1 MPQSSS
7 IPLTSI
13 GAVVSYNV
21 GTDLVTKP
29 TTAYTKLIGLKSI
42 PDMNPAPN
50 TADATTFEN
59 KVYTSKV
66 DLLTEMPDTLEFT
79 ALLSP
84 AMYETWEAMVASYS
98 ATTPIWLCV
107 DIQGLPKSIYI
118 PVKPK
123 SLGMPSAEA
132 NQVIEITCRV
142 VPLGEPQY
150 DDDPTYVA

>member
-21 GTDLVTKP
+21 GTDLTTKP

-59 KVYTSKV
+59 KEYTTKV
-66 DLLTEMPDTLEFT
+66 DLLKEMPDTIEFT
-79 ALLSP
+79 AVLSQ
-84 AMYETWEAMVASYS
+84 AMYDAWEAMVASYS
-98 ATTPIWLCV
+98 VTTPIWLCI
-107 DIQGLPKSIYI
+107 DIEGLDKSVFI
-118 PVKPK
+118 PVKPI
-123 SLGMPSAEA
+123 SLGMPSVDVNA
-132 NQVIEITCRV
+132 VVEITCRV
-142 VPLGEPQY
+142 VPLGEPKY